1 MTYTVKGIKKV
12 SKKHPFLIKLFFKL
26 KSEIDF
32 LDSQI
37 FKRAINVHIAILL
50 ILLSILD
57 TTALAK
63 TTNQALL
70 NDNKDFKPKILVLHS
85 YHYGFTWS
93 DKISK
98 GIQSVFAEDSGKVEL
113 LFEFMDTRRIYDEN
127 YFKQLK
133 EFYRVKYANRP
144 IDVIICCDD
153 HALNFVLGLGH
164 DLFAEIPIVFCSVSG
179 YKPSMREGR
188 SLTGLLESVD
198 IKSTLDVALRLHPRT
213 KEVAVIT
220 DMTRTGKA
228 LKINAE
234 KIFKNYEQ
242 RVKFRYINDLTI
254 DQLKDQVSSFSQ
266 DTIVFLFI
274 FSKDK
279 AGRVFSHEHNLRI
292 LKKHCNVPIYSVW
305 EFYLGNGILGGML
318 TSGELEGKMAG
329 EMAMRILNGEKA
341 SNIPLIL
348 SPTQYMFDYEQLK
361 RFGVKESILPKDSK
375 VMKKPFSFFSKYKD
389 LAFSV
394 AFVIALLLLAVF
406 TLAGNIAK
414 RKQAEEA
421 LKKSEKN
428 YRELVQ
434 NANSIILRFNTEG
447 EITFINDYA
456 QRFLGFEQNEIIG
469 KHVVGTIVPE
479 KDSAG
484 EALGLMF
491 QNLIKDP
498 DRYRNNENENIRKNG
513 ERIWVAWANKAIRDE
528 SGKIVEILSIGNDI
542 TEQKQATKA
551 LQESEEKY
559 RNILENI
566 EEGYFELDIK
576 GKLTFF
582 NNSLCRITG
591 YDEKE
596 LMGLSYKQYS
606 NPETADKMFHVFN
619 QIFRSGKPAGIIDFD
634 INLKDGRNL
643 TIDLSA
649 TPIKSTDGQ
658 IIGFRGIMRDVSER
672 KKAEKERQMLEKK
685 LQQAQKMKAVGTL
698 AGGVAHDLNNI
709 LSGIVS
715 YPELVLMELP
725 ETSRLREPIKTIQ
738 DSGKKAAAIVQDLLT
753 LARRGVSI
761 SEVVNVNNIISEYL
775 VSPEFDKLNSF
786 HPLVEVQTHLDSA
799 LLNVMGS
806 PVHLSKTVMNLVSN
820 AAEAMP
826 EGGKI
831 RISTENLYIDRPVSG
846 YDSIEEGDYV
856 VLIVSDTGIGIAD
869 DEIER
874 VFEPFYTKKIMG
886 RSGTGLGM
894 AVVWGTVKDHKG
906 YINVES
912 TLGKGT
918 TFKLY
923 FPVTRNQKVEDQNS
937 KKLID
942 YKGNGES
949 ILVVDDVKEQREI
962 ASKILSQLGYSV
974 KIVSSGEEAIK
985 LLEKEKVDLI
995 VLDMIMPPGI
1005 DGFETYK
1012 RIVNKHPK
1020 QKAIIA
1026 SGFTETERVKKVQQ
1040 LGAGEYVKKPYT
1052 IETIG
1057 MAVKTELEYEKKA
1070 A

>member
-1 MTYTVKGIKKV
+1 MKGIRKV
-12 SKKHPFLIKLFFKL
+12 SKKHPFLIKLVFKL
-26 KSEIDF
+26 KSENAL

-37 FKRAINVHIAILL
+37 FKRAINVHIAALI
-50 ILLSILD
+50 ILLSMLD
-57 TTALAK
+57 TTAFAK

-70 NDNKDFKPKILVLHS
+70 NDNKDFMPKILVLHS

-93 DKISK
+93 DKISR

-144 IDVIICCDD
+144 IDVIICSDD

-164 DLFAEIPIVFCSVSG
+164 DLFAGVPIVFCSVSG

-228 LKINAE
+228 LKIKAE
-234 KIFKNYEQ
+234 KILKDYEQ

-254 DQLKDQVSSFSQ
+254 DQLKDQVSSLSQ

-329 EMAMRILNGEKA
+329 EMATRILSGEKA
-341 SNIPLIL
+341 ADIPLIM

-361 RFGVKESILPKDSK
+361 RFGVKESNLPKDTK
-375 VMKKPFSFFSKYKD
+375 VINKPFSFFGKYKHV
-389 LAFSV
+389 AFIV
-394 AFVIALLLLAVF
+394 AFVIALLLIAVI
-406 TLAGNIAK
+406 TLVGNIAK

-434 NANSIILRFNTEG
+434 NANSIILRFDREG
-447 EITFINDYA
+447 KITFFNAYA
-456 QRFLGFEQNEIIG
+456 QRFLGFEENEIIG
-469 KHVVGTIVPE
+469 KRVVGTIVPE

-484 EALGLMF
+484 HDLGWMF
-491 QNLIKDP
+491 QNLIQDP
-498 DRYRNNENENIRKNG
+498 DRYRTNENENIRKNG

-542 TEQKQATKA
+542 TERKQTTKA

-566 EEGYFELDIK
+566 KEGYFEIDIA
-576 GKLTFF
+576 GNLTFF
-582 NNSLCRITG
+582 NNSLCEITG
-591 YDEKE
+591 YDEEE

-606 NPETADKMFHVFN
+606 SPETADKMFHVFN
-619 QIFRSGKPAGIIDFD
+619 QIFRTGKPAGIIDFD
-634 INLKDGRNL
+634 INLKGGRNL

-649 TPIKSTDGQ
+649 TPIKSADGQ

-715 YPELVLMELP
+715 YPELILMKLP
-725 ETSRLREPIKTIQ
+725 EKSPLREPIKTIQ

-761 SEVVNVNNIISEYL
+761 SEVVNVNTIISEYL

-786 HPLVEVQTHLDSA
+786 HPSMEIQTHLDSA
-799 LLNVMGS
+799 LLNIMGS

-831 RISTENLYIDRPVSG
+831 QIRTENLYIDQPVSG
-846 YDSIEEGDYV
+846 YDNIEEGDYV
-856 VLIVSDTGIGIAD
+856 VLTVSDTGIGIAD
-869 DEIER
+869 EEIER
-874 VFEPFYTKKIMG
+874 VFEPFYTKKVMG

-923 FPVTRNQKVEDQNS
+923 FPVTRNQKIEDQHS
-937 KKLID
+937 KKLVD

-974 KIVSSGEEAIK
+974 KIVPSGEDAVK

-1005 DGFETYK
+1005 DGLETYK
-1012 RIVNKHPK
+1012 RITVKHPG

-1026 SGFTETERVKKVQQ
+1026 SGFSETERVKKVQQ
-1040 LGAGEYVKKPYT
+1040 LGAGKYIKKPYT

-1057 MAVKTELEYEKKA
+1057 MAVKAELEYEKKA